1 MLIRL
6 GYEIAIEAQG
16 QVPILLALSTHASF
30 GGRIIG
36 EDRVQI
42 GGARALP
49 FYHDSYGNRITRF
62 LAPEGAETIWSDFI
76 VETERD
82 PDPRL
87 PNAMQHAVQ
96 DLPDDVLTFLLPS
109 RYCDSDV
116 LLDDAWALFGRG
128 PTGWQRV
135 QAVCDFV
142 HGHVTFGYQFGRP
155 DKTASDVF
163 REKAG
168 VCRDFAHLS
177 IALCRAL
184 NIPARYASGYL
195 GDIDWPDSGPGDFC
209 AWFEVYLDG
218 AWHTFDARYNA
229 PRIGR
234 VLMVR
239 GHDAGQVAMMT
250 SFGRYDLRGFRVWAD
265 ELADELSD
273 VDLNDML
280 KTRPDAAALVEAGPA
295 AAA

>member
-1 MLIRL
+1 MLIRA
-6 GYEIAIEAQG
+6 GYEIAIRSGEP
-16 QVPILLALSTHASF
+16 VPMLLALSTN
-30 GGRIIG
+30 GTLDGRIVG
-36 EDRVQI
+36 EDRV
-42 GGARALP
+42 RAGTPHPLP
-49 FYHDSYGNRITRF
+49 TYVDTYGNRITRYV
-62 LAPEGAETIWSDFI
+62 APADVQTLWSDFV
-76 VETERD
+76 VEIGRAAD
-82 PDPRL
+82 PQSPDAR
-87 PNAMQHAVQ
+87 QHAVQ
-96 DLPDDVLTFLLPS
+96 DLPDEVLTYLMSS

-116 LLDDAWALFGRG
+116 LADDAWALFGRG
-128 PTGWQRV
+128 PTGWARV
-135 QAVCDFV
+135 QAVSDFV
-142 HGHVTFGYQFGRP
+142 HGHVTFGYQFGRA

-195 GDIDWPDSGPGDFC
+195 GDIEWPASGPGDFC

-239 GHDAGQVAMMT
+239 GHDAGQVAMLT
-250 SFGRYDLRGFRVWAD
+250 SFGSYALEGFRVWTEELDGDPSD
-265 ELADELSD
+265 EELLRMLA
-273 VDLNDML
+273 
-280 KTRPDAAALVEAGPA
+280 TRPDAAAVVVSGA